1 MAKFLIGLLT
11 GVILTVLLA
20 VIVVVSAAKFVTEKP
35 AVILP
40 NSTLLLQ
47 LEGEIPERSPVEF
60 PIPFL
65 DQQTHSTV
73 RDVWEILRKAAVDSR
88 IKAVVLQPRNLEAG
102 WAKLEELRTDLEQ
115 FRKSGKPLIA
125 FLKEPHTREY
135 YLATAADRIYMG
147 PEELL
152 DMKGMRAEIMFF
164 RGTLDKLGVQMEVEH
179 AGKYKDYGDT
189 FTRTEMSPETK
200 EVINSVLDDAYG
212 RLINTIATARKKTP
226 EEIRATID
234 AGPFLAKQAVSEGLI
249 DALMYEDQMFGE
261 LQSRLKSGDIKK
273 VQHRDYGK
281 VTPAS
286 LDLEGK
292 PRLAFLVGEG
302 AITRGD
308 PGDDGIGQDGITSEG
323 FNKLLRRIGNDGNIR
338 GVIVRID
345 SPGGDA
351 TASDDIWREMN
362 ALSKK
367 KPLVISMSDAA
378 ASGGYY
384 MAMTGDPIVAY
395 PGTFTG
401 SIGVV
406 MAKPNLHG
414 LYDKLGITVDS
425 LTRGRFADL
434 DSAYHPLSPAG
445 REKLRERI
453 DETYRA
459 FVTRVAEGRKRSNPE
474 IDALAQGRVWLGS
487 QAKPRGLVD
496 ELGGIDRAIELV
508 KDKAKIGRQEKV
520 TIVSYPG
527 RRNIFDVALGRNTEG
542 AFESRFPALG
552 KILNNWQNR
561 LLARGGLLRVM
572 PYSLELR

>member
-20 VIVVVSAAKFVTEKP
+20 VIIIFSAAKFGTEKR

-65 DQQTHSTV
+65 DQQTPSTV
-73 RDVWEILRKAAVDSR
+73 RDVWEVLRKAAVDSR
-88 IKAVVLQPRNLEAG
+88 IKAVVLEPRNLEVG

-125 FLKEPHTREY
+125 YLKEPRTREY

-147 PEELL
+147 PEEFL
-152 DMKGMRAEIMFF
+152 DVKGMRAEIMFF

-179 AGKYKDYGDT
+179 AGKYKDYGDM

-200 EVINSVLDDAYG
+200 EVVNSVLDDAYG

-234 AGPFLAKQAVSEGLI
+234 EGPFLAKQAVSKGLI
-249 DALMYEDQMFGE
+249 DSLMYEDQMFGE
-261 LQSRLKSGDIKK
+261 LESRLKSGDIKK
-273 VQHRDYGK
+273 VHHRDYVK

-286 LDLEGK
+286 LDMEGK
-292 PRLAFLVGEG
+292 PRLAFLVGQG
-302 AITRGD
+302 GITRGD
-308 PGDDGIGQDGITSEG
+308 PNDDGIGEDGITSEG
-323 FNKLLRRIGNDGNIR
+323 FNKLLRRIGNDGSIR

-345 SPGGDA
+345 SPGGDP

-384 MAMTGDPIVAY
+384 IAMTGDPIVAY

-406 MAKPNLHG
+406 MSRPNLHG
-414 LYDKLGITVDS
+414 LYDKFGITIDS

-434 DSAYHPLSPAG
+434 DSTYHPLSPAG
-445 REKLRERI
+445 RQKMRERI
-453 DETYRA
+453 DDTYRA
-459 FVTRVAEGRKRSNPE
+459 FVTRVADARKRPFTE
-474 IDALAQGRVWLGS
+474 VDTLAQGRVWLGS

-520 TIVSYPG
+520 TIVSYPA
-527 RRNIFDVALGRNTEG
+527 RRTIFDLAFGRNAEN

-561 LLARGGLLRVM
+561 LLLRGGLLRVM
-572 PYSLELR
+572 PYAIEIR